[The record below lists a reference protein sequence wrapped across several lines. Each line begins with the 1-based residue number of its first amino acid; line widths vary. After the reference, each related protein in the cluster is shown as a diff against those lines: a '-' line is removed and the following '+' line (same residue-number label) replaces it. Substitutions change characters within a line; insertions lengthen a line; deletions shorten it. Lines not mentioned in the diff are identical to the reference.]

1 LVRAGF
7 GVGVVVDDGEE
18 DSAGVGDALD
28 FDLRE
33 GRSDAVGE
41 GDASCN
47 GFTGP
52 VGFSGGAGF
61 AAGVGLGDGDGA
73 PKTAAAPRQSSSAI
87 VKRGNLM
94 GTAAARQP

>member
-1 LVRAGF
+1 MYSSATTSNSASGFIGGGLFVLAGF

-28 FDLRE
+28 FDRRE
-33 GRSDAVGE
+33 GRSEGAGDGE
-41 GDASCN
+41 ASCI

-52 VGFSGGAGF
+52 VGFRGGAGF

-73 PKTAAAPRQSSSAI
+73 PKTAAAPR
-87 VKRGNLM
+87 
-94 GTAAARQP
+94 